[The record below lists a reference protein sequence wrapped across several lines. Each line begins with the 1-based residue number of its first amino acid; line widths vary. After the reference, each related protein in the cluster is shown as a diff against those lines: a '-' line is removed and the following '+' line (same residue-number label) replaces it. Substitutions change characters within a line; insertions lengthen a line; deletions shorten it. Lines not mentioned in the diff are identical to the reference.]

1 MMERWLLVCAAVEQV
16 ASSFATARYFES
28 CIMQRRRLVQVCA
41 HFAVGQD
48 LARL

>member
-28 CIMQRRRLVQVCA
+28 CIMQRFVLILL
-41 HFAVGQD
+41 
-48 LARL
+48 LAKI